1 MFITTF
7 TYFQLYQPFQ
17 QICFAIF
24 VTMETIPIADCDKV
38 GFFRKTHGV
47 SGDLVL
53 EYEHQFEYSIEN
65 ADRFFVEL
73 EGLLVPFFIV
83 EDGFR
88 FKTENSAI
96 LTFDGVE
103 SEKYAKRMVG
113 SSVFLFKNEIIVMSD
128 ELSDSEL
135 VAYLLVDEKL
145 GKIGNIDEV
154 DNYSGNIV
162 FTVNFNGKE
171 LLVPFNEDF
180 LLDIDKQNKII
191 KLRLPEGL
199 FDE

>member
-1 MFITTF
+1 
-7 TYFQLYQPFQ
+7 
-17 QICFAIF
+17 
-24 VTMETIPIADCDKV
+24 METIAKADCEKV
-38 GFFRKTHGV
+38 GFFKKTHGV
-47 SGDLVL
+47 SGELVL
-53 EYEHQFEYSIEN
+53 EYEPQFEYSIEN

-73 EGLLVPFFIV
+73 EGLLVPFFIM

-113 SSVFLFKNEIIVMSD
+113 SSVFLFKNEIIVMDD

-135 VAYLLVDEKL
+135 VDYLLVDEKR
-145 GKIGNIDEV
+145 GKIGIIDQI

-162 FTVNFNGKE
+162 FTVNFKGKE

-180 LLDIDKQNKII
+180 LLEIDKQNKVIT
-191 KLRLPEGL
+191 LNLPEGL

>member
-1 MFITTF
+1 
-7 TYFQLYQPFQ
+7 
-17 QICFAIF
+17 
-24 VTMETIPIADCDKV
+24 METIPKADCDKV
-38 GFFRKTHGV
+38 GFFKKTHGV
-47 SGDLVL
+47 SGELVL
-53 EYEHQFEYSIEN
+53 EYEPQFEYSIEN

-113 SSVFLFKNEIIVMSD
+113 SSVFLFKNEIIVMTD

-135 VAYLLVDEKL
+135 VDYLLVDEKL
-145 GKIGNIDEV
+145 GEIGIIDQI

-162 FTVNFNGKE
+162 FTVNFKGKE

-180 LLDIDKQNKII
+180 LLEIDKLNKVI

>member
-1 MFITTF
+1 
-7 TYFQLYQPFQ
+7 
-17 QICFAIF
+17 
-24 VTMETIPIADCDKV
+24 METIPKADCDKV
-38 GFFRKTHGV
+38 GFFKKTHGV
-47 SGDLVL
+47 SGELVL
-53 EYEHQFEYSIEN
+53 EYEPQFEISIEN
-65 ADRFFVEL
+65 ANRFFVEL
-73 EGLLVPFFIV
+73 EGLLVPFFV
-83 EDGFR
+83 LEDGFR

-135 VAYLLVDEKL
+135 VDYLLVDEKL
-145 GKIGNIDEV
+145 GEIGIIDQI

-180 LLDIDKQNKII
+180 LLEIDKQNKVL